1 MGFVIDVLMLP
12 SLEPN
17 VIYLFSVMNSYF
29 VQMNCGGKLFK
40 INVKVCFLLILT
52 MFILVTLHSG
62 EIIHIIANS
71 PIIEELEEHEDINND
86 VSSRE
91 LIVGEDDEINSTA
104 VSTRTVMNSGD
115 IEELEISTFKS
126 KITEEIQPTLD
137 IEKDDDDIEYLQSE
151 EF

>member
-1 MGFVIDVLMLP
+1 
-12 SLEPN
+12 
-17 VIYLFSVMNSYF
+17 
-29 VQMNCGGKLFK
+29 
-40 INVKVCFLLILT
+40 

-62 EIIHIIANS
+62 EIIHIIANC

-91 LIVGEDDEINSTA
+91 LIVGEDDAINSTA
-104 VSTRTVMNSGD
+104 VSTRTFMNSGD

-126 KITEEIQPTLD
+126 NITEEIQPTLD